1 MWPEIIKQKYKRSK
15 PPTIRDTIDNLNK
28 LLTFLQDT
36 VEKLPSISA
45 LDLQN
50 VERRIYNMRQVFSV
64 MTENLPGSGT
74 PADGGM
80 KVLRDLFFELHYS
93 TPEKDRGDTADFR
106 NNLSLI
112 AFIANSGLDR
122 QLAFDF
128 RRYDPT
134 MLDQFW
140 GGLVSLASAPTAP
153 LLAKELLVD
162 DKNHDL
168 IWNLSKGLY
177 PMMGNPLPASGP
189 RLDALRTKQ
198 SMYYG
203 LATIQQMHLISP
215 VVQALTEA
223 LPGNT
228 DYLAQHADLAVT
240 GLSAVPTSRFCRA
253 LYSDASGPGKQAVTD
268 VLTSAL
274 TEPQLAS
281 SGVALV
287 ALSEAIQTLAR
298 LSRISAIV
306 GARLPRAKNIKLFSS
321 VTPGAIF

>member
-1 MWPEIIKQKYKRSK
+1 
-15 PPTIRDTIDNLNK
+15 
-28 LLTFLQDT
+28 
-36 VEKLPSISA
+36 
-45 LDLQN
+45 
-50 VERRIYNMRQVFSV
+50 
-64 MTENLPGSGT
+64 
-74 PADGGM
+74 
-80 KVLRDLFFELHYS
+80 
-93 TPEKDRGDTADFR
+93 
-106 NNLSLI
+106 
-112 AFIANSGLDR
+112 
-122 QLAFDF
+122 
-128 RRYDPT
+128 

-287 ALSEAIQTLAR
+287 RAVGSDPNTSQAFTDFSNRWSAFTASKEYQALQLGDTGRDILNFFEDQSTDSRAAMTEKDLRSFVADQLQSGNLDQILVLIAHDPAKFQNLLDTFSDYVKNGDLKGFFAYLRRTLR
-298 LSRISAIV
+298 PIH
-306 GARLPRAKNIKLFSS
+306 
-321 VTPGAIF
+321 